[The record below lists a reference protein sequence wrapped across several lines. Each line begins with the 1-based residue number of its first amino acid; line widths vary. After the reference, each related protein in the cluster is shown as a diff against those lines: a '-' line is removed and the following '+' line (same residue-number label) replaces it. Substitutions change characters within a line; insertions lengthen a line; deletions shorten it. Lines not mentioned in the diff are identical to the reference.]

1 MMKNNRLIWI
11 ITAASF
17 ITSAVGINFL
27 PDTVPVHFGIDGNPD
42 RFGSKYEMFMIP
54 LVMLL
59 LAASFQF
66 FIYKLNKR
74 ADNTDSEKTTQ
85 ETRTNIKVSRI
96 SALMVQIT
104 FFFTNL
110 FMMFNAFEDNYIK
123 KDIGFDMFSMLTLIM
138 GIMFIVVE
146 NVMPKTK
153 LNGGIGLR
161 TMWSME
167 NDKTWL
173 ASNRFGGKAMVIS
186 GIISVI
192 LGFAVK
198 GVASTIIMTV
208 LLLIATTVS
217 VIYSY
222 HAYNKYKE

>member
-1 MMKNNRLIWI
+1 MKNNRLIWI
-11 ITAASF
+11 ITVSSF
-17 ITSAVGINFL
+17 ITTAVGINFL

-59 LAASFQF
+59 LASSFQF
-66 FIYKLNKR
+66 FIYKLNNK

-85 ETRTNIKVSRI
+85 ETKTNIKVSRI
-96 SALMVQIT
+96 TALMVQIT
-104 FFFTNL
+104 LFFTNL
-110 FMMFNAFEDNYIK
+110 SMMFNAFEDNYIK

-138 GIMFIVVE
+138 GIMFIVVG

-192 LGFAVK
+192 LGFAVR
-198 GVASTIIMTV
+198 GIASTIIMTV

-222 HAYNKYKE
+222 HVYNKYKE

>member
-1 MMKNNRLIWI
+1 MKNNRLIWI
-11 ITAASF
+11 ITVSAF
-17 ITSAVGINFL
+17 ITTAVGINFL
-27 PDTVPVHFGIDGNPD
+27 PDTVPLHFGIDGNPD

-66 FIYKLNKR
+66 FIYRLNKK
-74 ADNTDSEKTTQ
+74 ADNSDSEKTCQ

-96 SALMVQIT
+96 TALMVQIT
-104 FFFTNL
+104 LFFTNL
-110 FMMFNAFEDNYIK
+110 FMMFTAFDDNYIK
-123 KDIGFDMFSMLTLIM
+123 KDIGFDMFSLLSIIM
-138 GIMFIVVE
+138 GIMFIVVG

-186 GIISVI
+186 GIITVI
-192 LGFAVK
+192 LGIAVK
-198 GVASTIIMTV
+198 GIASTIIMTV
-208 LLLIATTVS
+208 LLMIATTAS